1 MSEGYVLDTSAV
13 LSLIEN
19 EPGAERVET
28 ILHQEAVWLPWIV
41 LLETYYI
48 SRQEQ
53 SKAEAD
59 LRYALLKQLPT
70 TIIWQADEAV
80 MLKAA
85 RLKAGYR
92 LSLADAIVAAFAI
105 RQNATLLHKDPEFE
119 AIHEHVMLEVLPY
132 KGSSM

>member
-1 MSEGYVLDTSAV
+1 MSERYVLDTSAI
-13 LSLIEN
+13 LAFIEN

-28 ILHQEAVWLPWIV
+28 VLYQESVWLPWIV

-53 SKAEAD
+53 SKAEAN
-59 LRYALLKQLPT
+59 LRYALLKQTPA

-92 LSLADAIVAAFAI
+92 LSLADAIIAAFAI
-105 RQNATLLHKDPEFE
+105 RKKAILLHKDPEFE
-119 AIHEHVMLEVLPY
+119 AVKEYVDLEALPY
-132 KGSSM
+132 KGSPQ